1 MFKRRSN
8 LGLAVIAT
16 YAVLTVGCAAWKS
29 GTVTHK
35 VTQAQHS
42 FQSVVSAFQDAE
54 IAAHDQKDANGA
66 PFISDDLHVQ
76 IQQGIKKV
84 ALAGVDLDTFLATT
98 PPAAA
103 IKVKLTN
110 LYALVD
116 SLDKNGLSGVKNP
129 TKKAELEIALN
140 QVKAL
145 IDTALIQVQ

>member
-1 MFKRRSN
+1 MNRKRN
-8 LGLAVIAT
+8 LGLIAMLLAVS
-16 YAVLTVGCAAWKS
+16 LSGCAAWKS
-29 GTVTHK
+29 GSVSHK
-35 VTQAQHS
+35 VTQADHS
-42 FQSVVSAFQDAE
+42 FQSVVSAFQDVE

-98 PPAAA
+98 PPAAD

-110 LYALVD
+110 IYALVD
-116 SLDKNGLSGVKNP
+116 SLDKDGLSGVKNP

-140 QVKAL
+140 QVKAIL
-145 IDTALIQVQ
+145 DLALTQIP